1 MILKRNRNKDDTE
14 YFYASQPCIIPL
26 LTNEVIKRHLRT
38 EIFPQE
44 KEERNDALKNIYS
57 YISAIQARYQ
67 ESDNNQI
74 NYLSE
79 SGVRY
84 FMKTGRFAEVP
95 LELYSPLTEEER
107 SEMILRLA
115 ESPTFSAR
123 ILKKELS
130 PPEGM
135 LCLEV
140 MDKSLFIEFLVPG
153 KGMCFLYV
161 NEPGILMAFRRFFSG
176 FSKDELYSEE
186 ESREILRMIAERK
199 Q

>member
-1 MILKRNRNKDDTE
+1 
-14 YFYASQPCIIPL
+14 
-26 LTNEVIKRHLRT
+26 
-38 EIFPQE
+38 
-44 KEERNDALKNIYS
+44 
-57 YISAIQARYQ
+57 
-67 ESDNNQI
+67 
-74 NYLSE
+74 
-79 SGVRY
+79 
-84 FMKTGRFAEVP
+84 MKTGRFAEVP